1 MRNAPKE
8 EGLANLQKEDYA
20 IDTRMR
26 GANINNNLI
35 LYMPMWSLEMEKNW
49 AISVTQSPNVEA
61 CFLDLI
67 EGNDPESRA
76 RLPLPRRRPPGATP
90 PLTAA
95 VVVAVQ

>member
-1 MRNAPKE
+1 
-8 EGLANLQKEDYA
+8 
-20 IDTRMR
+20 
-26 GANINNNLI
+26 
-35 LYMPMWSLEMEKNW
+35 MPMWSSEIERNW

-67 EGNDPESRA
+67 EGNDPESRP
-76 RLPLPRRRPPGATP
+76 RLPLPRSRPPGATP